1 MICFLL
7 GQGASYGLSGLFIK
21 SSHSKSEVGR
31 LMVFNSAF
39 SLFSLIMSYIFVKDK
54 PKVSR
59 NDLIPVRS
67 VKEELILLATNFHF
81 ICLMVGSGLHM
92 GIGNYFGI
100 IVEILAKD
108 SGLTAEDASIMGVVT
123 IFTGLVSVFNC
134 SLLSSRYGKYK
145 LFVVLCTGGT
155 LVSYILY
162 YFAIRSGNFNA
173 AVSASFIYGLFL
185 LPVYALP
192 LEQACESTYP
202 VREILSSGLINSFG
216 QLFSLI
222 PLIVSYHFKNRPSVC
237 LQISVFF
244 QLIALI
250 SVCFSKEELKR
261 QEAETKLK
269 ADLVPSYN

>member
-1 MICFLL
+1 MIFFLL
-7 GQGASYGLSGLFIK
+7 GQGASYGLSTQFIK
-21 SSHSKSEVGR
+21 SSHNKSEVGN
-31 LMVFNSAF
+31 LMVFNSAV
-39 SLFSLIMSYIFVKDK
+39 SLFSLIMNYFFVRDK
-54 PKVSR
+54 PEDLRVS
-59 NDLIPVRS
+59 LIPIKS
-67 VKEELILLATNFHF
+67 VKEELVLLGKDFHF

-123 IFTGLVSVFNC
+123 ILTGLVSVFNC
-134 SLLSSRYGKYK
+134 SLLSSRFGKYK
-145 LFVVLCTGGT
+145 FFVVLCIGGT
-155 LVSYILY
+155 LVSYVLY
-162 YFAIRSGNFNA
+162 YFAIQSGNFNA
-173 AVSASFIYGLFL
+173 AVSVSFIYGLFL

-216 QLFSLI
+216 QLFSLV
-222 PLIVSYHFKNRPSVC
+222 PLVVSYHFKNRPLVC

-261 QEAETKLK
+261 KEAETKLK